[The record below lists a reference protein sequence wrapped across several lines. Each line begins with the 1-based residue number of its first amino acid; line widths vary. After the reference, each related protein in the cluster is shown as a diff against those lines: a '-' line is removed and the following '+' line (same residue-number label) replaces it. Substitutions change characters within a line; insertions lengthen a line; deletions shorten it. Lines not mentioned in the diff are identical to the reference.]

1 MVKNVEFKIVYD
13 CLCRKLG
20 DMIWYGESIQTE
32 KCVVVCTNWEIDLRP
47 RLISLDI
54 FMTIMKDMYVY
65 IICIYI
71 LLYTYI
77 YIIYPP
83 KMNTISFSLWKKTF
97 GGSSIHPVD
106 QQRCLMTWSSTTS
119 ATVVP
124 KDWYPQPGAT
134 SEERSVATV
143 FTKDRDT
150 LVTSRN
156 HGGCRGWNHIM
167 GPYNG
172 AD

>member
-1 MVKNVEFKIVYD
+1 MQKVGWYD
-13 CLCRKLG
+13 MIWGEHPDREMCCCVHKLG
-20 DMIWYGESIQTE
+20 DRSPP
-32 KCVVVCTNWEIDLRP
+32 KTN
-47 RLISLDI
+47 LIGHIHDNHEG
-54 FMTIMKDMYVY
+54 YV
-65 IICIYI
+65 CIYYMYI
-71 LLYTYI
+71 HTIIYIYI